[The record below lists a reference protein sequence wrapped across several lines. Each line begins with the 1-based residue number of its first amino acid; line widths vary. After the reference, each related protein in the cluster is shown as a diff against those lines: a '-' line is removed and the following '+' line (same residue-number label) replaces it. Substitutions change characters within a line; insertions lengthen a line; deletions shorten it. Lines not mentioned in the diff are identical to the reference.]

1 MTLKV
6 HVRLNGANVEYG
18 GRVEVFYKG
27 KWGKICTNG
36 WDFNDAQVICRQLG
50 FEEALAEFIGPN
62 IKDGNITSVMVDVYC
77 TGAEDELAS
86 CARTDGKLNVP
97 SQCQEDGKG
106 SQAMCQPSK

>member
-1 MTLKV
+1 M
-6 HVRLNGANVEYG
+6 NGANVEYG

-50 FEEALAEFIGPN
+50 FEEALAEFIESN
-62 IKDGNITSVMVDVYC
+62 VDDGNTIPVMVDVSC
-77 TGAEDELAS
+77 TGVEDELAS

-97 SQCQEDGKG
+97 DQCQEGKG
-106 SQAMCQPSK
+106 SEALCQPSK

>member
-1 MTLKV
+1 M
-6 HVRLNGANVEYG
+6 NGANGEYG

-27 KWGKICTNG
+27 KWGQICTNG

-50 FEEALAEFIGPN
+50 FEEALAEFIGSN

-86 CARTDGKLNVP
+86 CARTDGK
-97 SQCQEDGKG
+97 
-106 SQAMCQPSK
+106 

>member
-1 MTLKV
+1 M
-6 HVRLNGANVEYG
+6 
-18 GRVEVFYKG
+18 EVFYKG

-97 SQCQEDGKG
+97 SQCQEDGKRF
-106 SQAMCQPSK
+106 SSNVSTK